1 MTDSLSPLRVAGWE
15 MLNILLRLGAL
26 IVLLVA
32 LGVTLSI
39 SALTWDTA
47 VMTAVILAFI
57 WDTLVGRTTTGRPD
71 YTAAYVADRLLYSS
85 LCLILSL
92 VVYGLAVW

>member
-1 MTDSLSPLRVAGWE
+1 MTDSLSTLRAAGWE

-39 SALTWDTA
+39 SALNWDTA
-47 VMTAVILAFI
+47 VMTAVILSFI
-57 WDTLVGRTTTGRPD
+57 WEVLVGRTKTARPD
-71 YTAAYVADRLLYSS
+71 YTSAYVADQLTYSA
-85 LCLILSL
+85 LCFILALI
-92 VVYGLAVW
+92 VYGLAVW